1 MIEQQAGETK
11 IVATSPGPSRSPRR
25 GAARLAFLVLSTA
38 LFSAALSATFTYVAV
53 SARPQPATLAAPT
66 VSPAANVQAV
76 SITQSEAIIRAAAIA
91 RPAVVTITT
100 TGLTGFGPFSMPAT
114 GAGSGF
120 VVSSDGLI
128 VTNYHVVM
136 DTKSLT
142 VDLNDGRQ
150 LKATVVATDRTN
162 DLALIR
168 ISATGLSTLELGD
181 SDAVQVG
188 QLAIAVGSP
197 LGTFTDSV
205 TQGIVSG
212 LDRDITVGE
221 RGSNF
226 TEDLSG
232 LIQTDAAINPGNS
245 GGPLLDASGRAI
257 GVITASSSTAQE
269 MGFAVPINRV
279 RAMIEAA
286 AAA

>member
-1 MIEQQAGETK
+1 MIEQQAGEAENLAASSEPTR
-11 IVATSPGPSRSPRR
+11 PNRR
-25 GAARLAFLVLSTA
+25 GAARLALLALSTA
-38 LFSAALSATFTYVAV
+38 LLSAALSATFTYVAV
-53 SARPQPATLAAPT
+53 SGRPPAATAAAPT
-66 VSPAANVQAV
+66 TSPAANAQAV
-76 SITQSEAIIRAAAIA
+76 SISQSDAVIRAAANA

-100 TGLTGFGPFSMPAT
+100 TGLTGFGPFSMPST

-150 LKATVVATDRTN
+150 LPATVVATDRTN
-162 DLALIR
+162 DLALVR
-168 ISATGLSTLELGD
+168 VSATGLPTLQLGD

-212 LDRDITVGE
+212 LDRNITVGE
-221 RGSNF
+221 RGSSF
-226 TEDLSG
+226 TEDLTG

-245 GGPLLDASGRAI
+245 GGPLLDAGGRAI
-257 GVITASSSTAQE
+257 GVITAASSTAQE

-279 RAMIEAA
+279 RTMVEAA
-286 AAA
+286 GAA